1 MLFTFKF
8 HVETPGFKYIRRK
21 ALHELLCVSSF
32 APLREIKLHLCF
44 GKIILMKVAVLGAG
58 MVGSAIAMDLASR
71 HHVTAFD
78 VSNVNLELLKKRNAR
93 VETQQAD
100 LRDYASY
107 PILLAPF
114 DILVTAVPGFM
125 GYKTLEASINCGK
138 NIVDISFFP
147 EDVLKLDQL
156 AKEKEVTVI
165 TDCGVAPGMSNFI
178 VGRFNEEMTIE
189 AIEIYVGG
197 LPKVRKKPFQYKA
210 PFSPADVIE
219 EYTRPARL
227 MENGHIIV
235 RPALSEVEWIHFD
248 EIGTLEAF
256 NTDGLRSLLY
266 TMPHIKN
273 QKEKTMRYPG
283 HVEIIRSLKES
294 NFFSETPIDVNGT
307 MISPLKV
314 TSQILFNEWKLGLE
328 EEELTVMRVRLIG
341 KYDGNS
347 KIIEWNLLDYYEN
360 ETKVSSMART
370 TGYTCTAAVELIAK
384 QLFNEKGVFPPE
396 LVGKYKKCF
405 DFVLEY
411 LKERK
416 VNWIKK

>member
-1 MLFTFKF
+1 
-8 HVETPGFKYIRRK
+8 
-21 ALHELLCVSSF
+21 
-32 APLREIKLHLCF
+32 
-44 GKIILMKVAVLGAG
+44 MKVAVLGAG
-58 MVGSAIAMDLASR
+58 MVGSAIAIDLASR

-78 VSNVNLELLKKRNAR
+78 VNNRNLELIKKRNPR
-93 VETQQAD
+93 IETQQTD
-100 LRDYASY
+100 LQDYLSY
-107 PILLAPF
+107 PQRLSPF
-114 DILVTAVPGFM
+114 DIVVTAVPGFM

-147 EDVLKLDQL
+147 EDVLQLDQL
-156 AKEKEVTVI
+156 AKEKGVTVI

-178 VGRFNEEMTIE
+178 IGRYNEEMKID
-189 AIEIYVGG
+189 ALEIYVGG

-235 RPALSEVEWIHFD
+235 RPALTEVEWIHF
-248 EIGTLEAF
+248 ENLGTLEAF

-273 QKEKTMRYPG
+273 QKEKTLRYPG
-283 HVEIIRSLKES
+283 HVDIIISLKES
-294 NFFSETPIDVNGT
+294 GFFNETPIDINGT
-307 MISPLKV
+307 KISPLKV

-328 EEELTVMRVRLIG
+328 EEELTVMKVKLIG
-341 KYDGNS
+341 KKDGES
-347 KIIEWNLLDYYEN
+347 KTIEWSLLDFYDH
-360 ETKVSSMART
+360 ETKISSMART
-370 TGYTCTAAVELIAK
+370 TGYTCTAAVNLLA
-384 QLFNEKGVFPPE
+384 QSLFNEKGVYPPE
-396 LVGKYKKCF
+396 LIGNHKKCF

-416 VNWIKK
+416 VNWIKKEI

>member
-1 MLFTFKF
+1 M
-8 HVETPGFKYIRRK
+8 
-21 ALHELLCVSSF
+21 
-32 APLREIKLHLCF
+32 
-44 GKIILMKVAVLGAG
+44 KIAVLGAG
-58 MVGSAIAMDLASR
+58 MVGSAIAMDLSSR

-78 VSNVNLELLKKRNAR
+78 VSTANLELLKKRNPR
-93 VETQQAD
+93 IETQQAD

-107 PILLAPF
+107 PQLLSSF
-114 DILVTAVPGFM
+114 DIIVTAVPGFM
-125 GYKTLEASINCGK
+125 GYKTLEASISCKK

-147 EDVLKLDQL
+147 EDVLQLDQL
-156 AKEKEVTVI
+156 AREKGVTVI

-178 VGRFNEEMTIE
+178 IGRYNEEMKID
-189 AIEIYVGG
+189 ALEIYVGG

-235 RPALSEVEWIHFD
+235 RPALSEVEWIHF
-248 EIGTLEAF
+248 ENLGTLEAF

-283 HVEIIRSLKES
+283 HVDIILSLRES
-294 NFFSETPIDVNGT
+294 GFFNETPIDVNGT
-307 MISPLKV
+307 KISPLKV

-328 EEELTVMRVRLIG
+328 EEELTVMKVILIG
-341 KYDGNS
+341 KKEGERQT
-347 KIIEWNLLDYYEN
+347 IEWSLLDFYDP
-360 ETKVSSMART
+360 ETKISSMART
-370 TGYTCTAAVELIAK
+370 TGYTCTAAVNLLT
-384 QLFNEKGVFPPE
+384 QNLFSEKGVFPPE
-396 LVGKYKKCF
+396 LVGRHKSCF
-405 DFVLEY
+405 DFVLNY

-416 VNWIKK
+416 VNWVKKEF